1 MFRSISDHATYA
13 TLVDAYAAERQVLEA
28 RRRRVRNALVHG
40 NPASFAVVES
50 MREHAEF
57 LSGTALQLGLES
69 YVEGV
74 APAIALAQRTAEYEA
89 MRTGTDAASHWRAR
103 LAADGQAST

>member
-1 MFRSISDHATYA
+1 MFRSVSDHAAYA
-13 TLVDAYAAERQVLEA
+13 ALADAYTAERQVLEA

-50 MREHAEF
+50 VREYAMF

-69 YVEGV
+69 YVENMAAGTV
-74 APAIALAQRTAEYEA
+74 LAQRTAEYEA
-89 MRTGTDAASHWRAR
+89 MRTGTDAAAHWRAR
-103 LAADGQAST
+103 AAADGQAST